1 MNTEQLLNTII
12 CVSFFLFAFI
22 AIVNPNKVNVMANRW
37 LGVFFLNIGLKIAA
51 AVVMGCK
58 AEQQFDWLI
67 RFVDLSHCATPAL
80 FYLSVVQFATPGK
93 FNKKYYL
100 SFVPGVIVFLLI
112 LPFDIVPGFKGYPF
126 PKFVLNIIV
135 YTIFITSNLQMWVLW
150 VLAYY
155 KLYKHQKN
163 IQLLA
168 SDTAPVDL
176 RWLRH
181 LLLVI
186 GVMMLIFVVNNL
198 LMIHT
203 QLLYRQWVYLGCS
216 LMVCYYLIAQKEI
229 FPYHPASIAEV
240 NQVIEE
246 FQHQPKQ
253 IKSRLDDGLSQRL
266 KLRLEN
272 LMAHDKLYL
281 DSELNLPQLAQ
292 SMEVSVHDL
301 SYLLN
306 DNIGMNFFQ
315 FINAHRVEEA
325 KQLMLSDKHKHLNI
339 LGIAYSAGFSSKT
352 TFNTAFKKQT
362 GLSPSEFMKQSK
374 TEVPPV
380 VSYQS

>member
-1 MNTEQLLNTII
+1 MTTEQLLNIII
-12 CVSFFLFAFI
+12 CISFFLFAFI
-22 AIVNPNKVNVMANRW
+22 AIVNPNKVNLMANRW
-37 LGVFFLNIGLKIAA
+37 LGVFFLNVGLKIAA
-51 AVVMGCK
+51 AVAVGNN
-58 AEQQFDWLI
+58 AAQQFDWLL

-100 SFVPGVIVFLLI
+100 SFVPGAVVFLLI
-112 LPFDIVPGFKGYPF
+112 LPFDVVPGFKGYPF
-126 PKFVLNIIV
+126 PKLVLNIIV
-135 YTIFITSNLQMWVLW
+135 YTIFFTSNLQMWVLW

-163 IQLLA
+163 IELVA
-168 SDTAPVDL
+168 SNTAPVDL
-176 RWLRH
+176 CWLKY
-181 LLLVI
+181 LLYII
-186 GVMMLIFVVNNL
+186 GIMMFIFVANNL
-198 LMIHT
+198 LMIHS
-203 QLLYRQWVYLGCS
+203 QSLYRQIIYLFCS
-216 LMVCYYLIAQKEI
+216 LVICYYLIAQKEI
-229 FPYHPASIAEV
+229 FPYQQAVITEV
-240 NQVIEE
+240 SQIIEE

-253 IKSRLDDGLSQRL
+253 IKSRLDDELSQRL
-266 KLRLEN
+266 KLRLEH
-272 LMAHDKLYL
+272 LMENDKLYL
-281 DSELNLPQLAQ
+281 ESELNLPQLAQ

-306 DNIGMNFFQ
+306 DSIGMNFFQ
-315 FINAHRVEEA
+315 FINAYRVEEA

-362 GLSPSEFMKQSK
+362 GLSPSEFMKQAK
-374 TEVPPV
+374 IAVPSA